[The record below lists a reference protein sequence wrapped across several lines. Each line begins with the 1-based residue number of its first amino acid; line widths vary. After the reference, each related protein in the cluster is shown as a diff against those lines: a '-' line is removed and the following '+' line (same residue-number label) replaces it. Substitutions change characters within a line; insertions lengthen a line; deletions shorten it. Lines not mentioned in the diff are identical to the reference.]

1 MWCTCTPVLPPKSP
15 IFILWM
21 MMFNPRCKHLG
32 TCIDLPEIFRSFFSP
47 NYITTH
53 LLPIHRDYVWDSTR
67 RASPVGLALTSTA
80 VLSRSIRSCF
90 PYLFGVIDV
99 WKKVRV
105 QCWINLLSVIL
116 LLLLSF
122 SVSPPPVLPPCSF
135 LFFFLVSS
143 SSLHIH

>member
-1 MWCTCTPVLPPKSP
+1 MEKNEVLRFLSCGDFSEFFFEVNLQ
-15 IFILWM
+15 INLQILS
-21 MMFNPRCKHLG
+21 L
-32 TCIDLPEIFRSFFSP
+32 IL
-47 NYITTH
+47 YITTH

-116 LLLLSF
+116 LLLLSP